1 MMIYMLCHHG
11 NTYAGVAISSLM
23 KRENEAYS
31 SYSIP
36 FLLSLNTMNKVHPVI
51 IIACLVI
58 ITAGMKVSAPVL
70 NPILLAALFA
80 ISLVP
85 LVAWL
90 LRKGLKQGP
99 AIALSILIVAVGGL
113 FMIGILGAALTRLIQ
128 NMPVYGERLSVLLK
142 GLMDFLHARGIDMS
156 DIRSLEALS
165 PSNMAK
171 LALTLIGDVVAL
183 FGNAV
188 LVLLLVIFFLIEFIR
203 LRVNVDSGI
212 LSSDTWLAK
221 IAGLGGE
228 IRAYVSITAFTGFL
242 TAIGNIILLLILG
255 VDFPILWGFISFL
268 TNFIPN
274 IGFFIALIPPVF
286 LALIE
291 SGGMYALIVVV
302 GYFVIN
308 AIAENVIKPKF
319 MGKELSMSILLIFLS
334 LIFWGWVLGPV
345 GAILAIPLTIA
356 LRKILEIMS
365 PQFSGTSV
373 EPAPENSQE
382 A

>member
-1 MMIYMLCHHG
+1 
-11 NTYAGVAISSLM
+11 
-23 KRENEAYS
+23 
-31 SYSIP
+31 
-36 FLLSLNTMNKVHPVI
+36 MNKVHPVI
-51 IIACLVI
+51 VIACLVI
-58 ITAGMKVSAPVL
+58 ITAGMKVSAPIL

-85 LVAWL
+85 LVYWL
-90 LRKGLKQGP
+90 IRKGLKQGT
-99 AIALSILIVAVGGL
+99 AIAFSILIVAVGGL
-113 FMIGILGAALTRLIQ
+113 FMIGALGAAMTRLVQ

-142 GLMDFLHARGIDMS
+142 GVIDFLAARGIDIA
-156 DIRSLEALS
+156 DIKHLEAFS
-165 PSNMAK
+165 PSNLAK
-171 LALTLIGDVVAL
+171 FALALIGDMIAL

-188 LVLLLVIFFLIEFIR
+188 LVLLLVIFFLIEFIK
-203 LRVNVDSGI
+203 LRVNVDSGL
-212 LSSDTWLAK
+212 LSSDTWMAK

-228 IRAYVSITAFTGFL
+228 IRTYVSITAFTGFL

-274 IGFFIALIPPVF
+274 IGFFIALVPPVF

-302 GYFVIN
+302 GYIVIN
-308 AIAENVIKPKF
+308 SVAENVIKPRF

-345 GAILAIPLTIA
+345 GAILAIPLTIS
-356 LRKILEIMS
+356 LRKILEIMLPQS
-365 PQFSGTSV
+365 PEKPV
-373 EPAPENSQE
+373 EPTQENDQK